1 MYLPRKNTLRQT
13 WKVGQLQPKCS
24 GGVNAIPVPIT
35 TTSYSGKMSSIV
47 KIKDTSGRQGQFSQ
61 KRVIRRLNMR

>member
-47 KIKDTSGRQGQFSQ
+47 KIKDMLLQEGKGNSLRKG
-61 KRVIRRLNMR
+61 